1 MYILYIYASTVESTG
16 RGLVFQKTE
25 EVEKT
30 KKNGKKYMET
40 VVVDEK
46 FYHGE
51 VGKPPH
57 DTEYYKGIAEDIMRQ
72 RDGDG
77 VWPAV
82 AQVSITSGKTHKNV
96 PWTQVPTRKDLEGK
110 F

>member
-16 RGLVFQKTE
+16 RGLVFRKTE

-46 FYHGE
+46 FYHGK
-51 VGKPPH
+51 VGNLPH
-57 DTEYYKGIAEDIMRQ
+57 DQKYYEGIVKDIMGQ
-72 RDGDG
+72 RNGDE
-77 VWPAV
+77 WPAV